1 MTKYDFLIFRLL
13 RLKTPFQ
20 VEQHDAYKLG
30 PPLEPINLGIEE
42 PKPGDIAI
50 TAVHTCTELKL
61 DILYIAKLP
70 GLGSDRVP
78 PAC

>member
-13 RLKTPFQ
+13 RLKTLFQ
-20 VEQHDAYKLG
+20 VEQHDAYELG

-50 TAVHTCTELKL
+50 TAVHTCTGLVDCPTQL
-61 DILYIAKLP
+61 IYIDFFLFITK
-70 GLGSDRVP
+70 
-78 PAC
+78 